1 MSNPELKAFEN
12 QLSFLSYTEQLS
24 VMEFLIKLMKKN
36 RQDSATTKTQSGA
49 DKIFEL
55 MDANPVYLNGQKWSR
70 EELYER

>member
-1 MSNPELKAFEN
+1 MSDPELKAFEN

-36 RQDSATTKTQSGA
+36 QQKASSSKTQSGA
-49 DKIFEL
+49 DKIFTL

-70 EELYER
+70 EKLYER

>member
-1 MSNPELKAFEN
+1 MSGAELKSFED
-12 QLSFLSYTEQLS
+12 QLSFLSYSEQLS

-36 RQDSATTKTQSGA
+36 RQKTVVQKTQTGA
-49 DKIFEL
+49 ENIFAL

>member
-1 MSNPELKAFEN
+1 MSDLELKAFEN

-36 RQDSATTKTQSGA
+36 QQKASASKTKSGA
-49 DKIFEL
+49 DNIFTL
-55 MDANPVYLNGQKWSR
+55 MDANPVYLNGQRWSR

>member
-1 MSNPELKAFEN
+1 MSNQELKAFEN

-49 DKIFEL
+49 DTIFAL

>member
-36 RQDSATTKTQSGA
+36 RKDSATTKTLSGA
-49 DKIFEL
+49 DKIFAL

>member
-1 MSNPELKAFEN
+1 MSGAELKSFEN
-12 QLSFLSYTEQLS
+12 QLSFLSYAEQLS

-36 RQDSATTKTQSGA
+36 RQESVTTKTQSGA
-49 DKIFEL
+49 DKIFAL

>member
-24 VMEFLIKLMKKN
+24 VMEFLIQLMKQN

-49 DKIFEL
+49 DKIFAL

>member
-1 MSNPELKAFEN
+1 MSNQELKAFEN

-36 RQDSATTKTQSGA
+36 RQDSATTKTLSGA
-49 DKIFEL
+49 DKIFAL
-55 MDANPVYLNGQKWSR
+55 MDANPVYLNDQKWSR

>member
-1 MSNPELKAFEN
+1 MSDPELKAFEN

-36 RQDSATTKTQSGA
+36 QQKAPASKTQSKA
-49 DKIFEL
+49 DKIFTL

>member
-36 RQDSATTKTQSGA
+36 RKDSATTKTLSGA
-49 DKIFEL
+49 DKIFAL
-55 MDANPVYLNGQKWSR
+55 MDANPVYLIGQKWSR